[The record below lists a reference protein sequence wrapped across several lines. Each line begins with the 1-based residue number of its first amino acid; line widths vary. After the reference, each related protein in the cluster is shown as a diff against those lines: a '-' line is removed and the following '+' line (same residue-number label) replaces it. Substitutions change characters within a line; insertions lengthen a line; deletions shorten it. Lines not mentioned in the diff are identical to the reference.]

1 MGVEVAPMP
10 QNIVEKVLSE
20 HLVEGKLEP
29 GEVIAY
35 RIDQVLLQDATGT
48 MAWMEFEQLDRDRV
62 QVPKVVQ
69 YVDHNMIQLDFK
81 NPDDHFFLQTCAARY
96 GAIFSRPGNG
106 ISHYVHLERFDMP
119 GQTMVGSDS
128 HTTTAGAVGMF
139 SLGIGGMDAA
149 VVMAGHPFELG
160 YPSVVRVVLENEL
173 GPWVSA
179 KDVILEMLRRLTVK
193 GGLGK
198 AFAFDG
204 PGVDSLPV
212 TARAT
217 ICNMIQELGATA
229 GIFPSDQ
236 RTREW
241 LQAQERVEDWAELR
255 SDDGARY
262 DEEMVIDLAALEP
275 LIAKPRNPDNVV
287 PVREVAGTKVAQ
299 VCVGSSVNSGY
310 EDLAI
315 PAYIVSK
322 GGGVS
327 EWLDMTVSPGSR
339 QALDTITKSGVLSEY
354 IDAGARLL
362 EPACGPCVGMGM
374 APPSGQPSVRTMN
387 RNFQGRSGTDDDY
400 VYLSSP
406 EVAGATA
413 LTGVITDPREL
424 DMEPPRIDPP
434 RPRVDDSM
442 LILPPPAEEA
452 AKVEIWRGPNIKP
465 PPIPPDLPAELV
477 GKVLIVLPDN
487 ISTGSMSPD
496 GVLVFQERSNI
507 ERIAEYC
514 FRKEDPEF
522 VSRAKEW
529 GGGFVV
535 GGDNYGQGSSRE
547 HAALAP
553 LQLGVRAAFV
563 KGIHRIHRRNLIN
576 NGIVPILVDDEV
588 VNKAQVGD
596 EWRLPSI
603 REEISSGSDTFT
615 LRLDGETTQ
624 VRNDLKQHEREQL
637 LAGGLLRWLQQRS
650 R

>member
-1 MGVEVAPMP
+1 MA
-10 QNIVEKVLSE
+10 QNIVEKILSE
-20 HLVEGKLEP
+20 HLVEGNLEP
-29 GEVIAY
+29 GEVVSY

-48 MAWMEFEQLDRDRV
+48 MAWMEFEQLGKDRV
-62 QVPKVVQ
+62 QVPRVVQ
-69 YVDHNMIQLDFK
+69 YVDHNMIQLDYK
-81 NPDDHFFLQTCAARY
+81 NPDDHFFLQTCAMKY
-96 GAIFSRPGNG
+96 GAVFSRPGNG
-106 ISHYVHLERFDMP
+106 ISHYVHLERFDVP

-149 VVMAGHPFELG
+149 VVMAGYPFELG

-198 AFAFDG
+198 AFVFDG
-204 PGVDSLPV
+204 PGVDTLPV

-229 GIFPSDQ
+229 GIFPSDR

-241 LQAQERVEDWAELR
+241 LEAQERVEDFTELR
-255 SDDGARY
+255 SDEGARY

-287 PVREVAGTKVAQ
+287 PVSEVAGVKVAQ

-322 GGGVS
+322 GGGVN

-339 QALDTITKSGVLSEY
+339 QALDTITKTGVLAEY

-374 APPSGQPSVRTMN
+374 APPSNQPSVRTMN

-406 EVAGATA
+406 ETAGATA
-413 LTGVITDPREL
+413 LTGAITDPRDLE
-424 DMEPPRIDPP
+424 MEPPGIEPP
-434 RPRVDDSM
+434 KPKIDDSM
-442 LILPPPAEEA
+442 LIMPPPPEEA
-452 AKVEIWRGPNIKP
+452 ARIEIWRGPNIKP
-465 PPIPPDLPAELV
+465 PPVPPDLPDELV
-477 GKVLIVLPDN
+477 GRVLIVLPDN

-522 VSRAKEW
+522 VGRAKEW
-529 GGGFVV
+529 GGGFIV

-553 LQLGVRAAFV
+553 LQLGVRAVFA
-563 KGIHRIHRRNLIN
+563 KTIHRIHRRNLIN
-576 NGIVPILVDDEV
+576 NGIVPVLVDDEV
-588 VNKAQVGD
+588 LNKAQVGD
-596 EWRLPSI
+596 EWRLPRI
-603 REEISSGSDTFT
+603 REEIESGSDTFT
-615 LRLDGETTQ
+615 LQLDGDTTRVQ
-624 VRNDLKQHEREQL
+624 NDLQRHEREQL
-637 LAGGLLRWLQQRS
+637 LAGGLLKWLKKRAA
-650 R
+650 

>member
-1 MGVEVAPMP
+1 MA

-20 HLVEGKLEP
+20 HLVEGRLEP
-29 GEVIAY
+29 GEVISY

-48 MAWMEFEQLDRDRV
+48 MAWMEFEQLGKDRV
-62 QVPKVVQ
+62 QVPRVVQ
-69 YVDHNMIQLDFK
+69 YVDHNMIQLDYK
-81 NPDDHFFLQTCAARY
+81 NPDDHFFLQTCAMRY

-106 ISHYVHLERFDMP
+106 ISHYVHLERFDVP

-149 VVMAGHPFELG
+149 VVMAGYPFELG
-160 YPSVVRVVLENEL
+160 YPTVVRVVLENEL

-198 AFAFDG
+198 AFVFDG
-204 PGVDSLPV
+204 PGVDTLPV

-241 LQAQERVEDWAELR
+241 LEAQERAADWTELR

-262 DEEMVIDLAALEP
+262 DEEMVVDLAALEP

-287 PVREVAGTKVAQ
+287 PVREVGGTKAAQ

-310 EDLAI
+310 EDLAV

-322 GGGVS
+322 GGGVN

-339 QALDTITKSGVLSEY
+339 QALDTITRSGVLSQY

-406 EVAGATA
+406 ETAGATA
-413 LTGVITDPREL
+413 LNGVITDPREL
-424 DMEPPRIDPP
+424 DMEPPRIEAPTP
-434 RPRVDDSM
+434 RIDDDM
-442 LILPPPAEEA
+442 LIQPPPPEEG

-465 PPIPPDLPAELV
+465 PPVPPDLPDGLV
-477 GKVLIVLPDN
+477 GRVLIVLPDN

-514 FRKEDPEF
+514 FRKEDPDF
-522 VSRAKEW
+522 VNRAKEW
-529 GGGFVV
+529 GGGFIVA
-535 GGDNYGQGSSRE
+535 GDNYGQGSSRE

-553 LQLGVRAAFV
+553 LQLGVRAVFI

-596 EWRLPSI
+596 EWRLPRI
-603 REEISSGSDTFT
+603 REEIESGSETFT
-615 LRLDGETTQ
+615 LQLDGETRQ
-624 VRNDLKQHEREQL
+624 VQNDLKPHEREQL
-637 LAGGLLRWLQQRS
+637 LAGGLLRWLKQRS
-650 R
+650 G